1 VRLVRAERPPARGGS
16 GLAVLMVLGSCTSLQ
31 VGAAC
36 AAQLFPRIGSLSAT
50 FLRLLIAAVLLIAA
64 TRPDVRRWHRR
75 QWGAVAVFGLSLAA
89 MNGSF
94 YESIARIPL
103 GTAVTIEFL
112 GPLTLAAVLSRR
124 LRDLTWVAL
133 AALGVALLGLAGSG
147 GGGSGGTTTHLDLVG
162 VAFALVAG
170 VFWAGYILASAKVG
184 ATVPGQGGLAVALA
198 VGSLALLPLGGAG
211 ALQAV
216 HDPRLLLLAAGTGV
230 LASVIP
236 YTLELSALRRLP
248 APVFGVLL
256 SLEPAIAATAGWL
269 LLGQRL
275 GAWEGVAVGVV
286 VLASVGSTLTAR
298 RTREEP
304 DPVAVVSPVAEA
316 THPVLP

>member
-1 VRLVRAERPPARGGS
+1 
-16 GLAVLMVLGSCTSLQ
+16 MVLGSCTSLQ

-36 AAQLFPRIGSLSAT
+36 AAQLFPRIGSNGAT
-50 FLRLLIAAVLLIAA
+50 LLRLTVAAAVLVAA
-64 TRPDVRRWHRR
+64 SRPAAHRWSRR

-124 LRDLTWVAL
+124 PRDLTWVAL
-133 AALGVALLGLAGSG
+133 AAVGVALLGLTGS
-147 GGGSGGTTTHLDLVG
+147 SGGTAHLDPVG
-162 VAFALVAG
+162 VGFALVAA
-170 VFWAGYILASAKVG
+170 VFWAGYILASRRVG
-184 ATVPGQGGLAVALA
+184 ATVPGQGGLAGALVVAAL
-198 VGSLALLPLGGAG
+198 VLLPLGGSG
-211 ALQAV
+211 ALTAV
-216 HDPRLLLLAAGTGV
+216 RAPHLLLLAAGTGV

-236 YTLELSALRRLP
+236 YSLELAALRRLP
-248 APVFGVLL
+248 TPVFGVLL

-269 LLGQRL
+269 LLSQRL
-275 GAWEGVAVGVV
+275 GGWEAAAVGVV

-298 RTREEP
+298 RPRPES
-304 DPVAVVSPVAEA
+304 DPVSVVSPVAEA
-316 THPVLP
+316 TPPVAL

>member
-1 VRLVRAERPPARGGS
+1 MPMTPDPDRRGG

-50 FLRLLIAAVLLIAA
+50 FLRLLVAAVVLIAA
-64 TRPDVRRWHRR
+64 ARPALRSWTRP
-75 QWGAVAVFGLSLAA
+75 QWGVVALFGLSLAA

-94 YESIARIPL
+94 YESLARIPL

-133 AALGVALLGLAGSG
+133 AAVGVALLGLAGSG
-147 GGGSGGTTTHLDLVG
+147 GTTGSLDVVG
-162 VAFALVAG
+162 VVFALVAG
-170 VFWAGYILASAKVG
+170 VFWALYILAGARVG
-184 ATVPGQGGLAVALA
+184 AAVPGHGGLAVALG
-198 VGSLALLPLGGAG
+198 VGALALLPLGGAG
-211 ALQAV
+211 ALTAV
-216 HDPRLLLLAAGTGV
+216 RDPGLLLLAAATGV
-230 LASVIP
+230 LASLIP

-248 APVFGVLL
+248 ARVFGVLL

-275 GAWEGVAVGVV
+275 GAWEGAAVGVV

-298 RTREEP
+298 RPQQEP
-304 DPVAVVSPVAEA
+304 DPVTVVSPVAEA
-316 THPVLP
+316 TPPIGYPSAP